1 MNSAP
6 KVFPVAYPTGDN
18 EYGSR
23 IQQIIR
29 KMIGKATL
37 KSFTNEVA
45 EHCQT
50 SILGEDHGY
59 ARESGQSDEESD
71 YSREIIT
78 ANMLQRTSMIF
89 ILRFVLPTI
98 YG

>member
-18 EYGSR
+18 EYGSPRAYGRHFTR
-23 IQQIIR
+23 IQHIIR
-29 KMIGKATL
+29 MLIGKATL

-50 SILGEDHGY
+50 SIPGEDHGY
-59 ARESGQSDEESD
+59 ARKSG
-71 YSREIIT
+71 
-78 ANMLQRTSMIF
+78 
-89 ILRFVLPTI
+89 
-98 YG
+98 